1 MGRGGFHAT
10 RGWQSGPGAPSVQ
23 SGVDF
28 ARVAVILL
36 VVPMDAPENNTLL
49 DRLIEKFNNSRF
61 FTISFVLHVL
71 LITIFGG
78 VVLFE
83 AAQEPPDFEG
93 GEGGFVAAG
102 QETAP
107 PPTTQQTQPT
117 ETTFTV
123 STPSVQNNTVAAI
136 TTTGQNPLNF
146 SMDAIITPATMVKP
160 STTTVAASSAP
171 AAASIGAAGM
181 SAQVASQIKDFTGG
195 WGKGTG
201 SGTGTRQREFEF
213 TAFLAKYSG
222 GNWDSTVDLKGG
234 KIWRGSLPNILEFM
248 NKESRDKIKTD
259 YKNVEYID
267 LKSDKIFATKPPFI
281 FFTGSKNFV
290 LTEEEVTTLQKYVR
304 LGGAIWGDSSVPGK
318 GSAFDIAFRR
328 EMRRV
333 MPDKDKDFEPLEPND
348 PMFRKNP
355 YFPEIKEQPKGLNH
369 YQEPVYVLRYFGEIA
384 IIYTANDYGDMWQFG
399 VKQDPANPRTWIIN
413 NDRNESYERIALDWS
428 LYSSSGLYVHN
439 TNPNPPI
446 VSILDTYKFGTN
458 MIIHL
463 LTRWEDKVRTA
474 PKL

>member
-1 MGRGGFHAT
+1 
-10 RGWQSGPGAPSVQ
+10 
-23 SGVDF
+23 
-28 ARVAVILL
+28 
-36 VVPMDAPENNTLL
+36 MDTPEPNTLL
-49 DRLIEKFNNSRF
+49 DKLIEKFNNSRF

-71 LITIFGG
+71 LIVLFGG
-78 VVLFE
+78 TVLFE
-83 AAQEPPDFEG
+83 AMQEPPDFEG

-102 QETAP
+102 QEVAAP
-107 PPTTQQTQPT
+107 PQNTQTQPT

-123 STPSVQNNTVAAI
+123 STPSVQNTSVAAI

-160 STTTVAASSAP
+160 TATTVATTSAP
-171 AAASIGAAGM
+171 AATVGASGM
-181 SAQVASQIKDFTGG
+181 SAQVASQIREFTGG
-195 WGKGTG
+195 WSKGTG
-201 SGTGTRQREFEF
+201 SGTGTRQREFTF
-213 TAFLAKYSG
+213 TAYVAKYNG
-222 GNWDSTVDLKGG
+222 GNWDSTVDLRDG

-248 NKESRDKIKTD
+248 SKESRDKIKTD
-259 YKNVEYID
+259 YKNVDYIQLD
-267 LKSDKIFATKPPFI
+267 SDKLFATKPPFI
-281 FFTGSKNFV
+281 FFTGSKDFV
-290 LTEEEVTTLQKYVR
+290 LSDKEVENLQKYIRV
-304 LGGAIWGDSSVPGK
+304 GGAIWGDSSVPGK

-333 MPDKDKDFEPLEPND
+333 MPDKDKGFEALEVND

-355 YFPEIKEQPKGLNH
+355 YFDDIKEQPKGLNY

-399 VKQDPANPRTWIIN
+399 VKLNDDPKIKDKWIIN
-413 NDRNESYERIALDWS
+413 GDRNEQYVRIALDWS
-428 LYSSSGLYVHN
+428 LYINSGLYVHN

-446 VSILDTYKFGTN
+446 DSILFTYKFGTN